1 MSFLELGF
9 FLVGTAV
16 GLTLSFLGIG
26 FEPAWSVV
34 FVLQIFICVT
44 VFPLLFC
51 GGVGWILSS
60 LPDERRLIWLRR
72 LTFRG
77 WQ

>member
-9 FLVGTAV
+9 FLAGAAV
-16 GLTLSFLGIG
+16 GLILSFLGIA

-34 FVLQIFICVT
+34 FVLQIFVCVT

-51 GGVGWILSS
+51 CGVGWVLSS

-77 WQ
+77 LQ